1 MRDLGFGANLGHLRG
16 RETISRMA
24 RNAGFFDQWYA
35 EMGRSGLRDQ
45 IVRRALGL
53 PADMDASG
61 LLPWAG
67 VTEVAAALNL
77 APGQLLVDLGCG
89 RGGYSLEIARQ
100 TGARLLG
107 LDFSPVA
114 VMTAARRA
122 ASAGPAAFCVG
133 NITAIGVGTNAADAV
148 VCIETIM
155 FADTPLDMLR
165 ECRRIL
171 TAGGRLVLTCW
182 EATNLADE
190 RLPPWA
196 RRLDLT
202 RDLTE
207 AGFEQIDIASKPAWR
222 EAERDLWESA
232 IHARAAGDPAIES
245 LQEEARRALDL
256 FDSSRRVCARAIAPG

>member
-1 MRDLGFGANLGHLRG
+1 MD
-16 RETISRMA
+16 
-24 RNAGFFDQWYA
+24 
-35 EMGRSGLRDQ
+35 RSASCDQ

-53 PADMDASG
+53 PPDMDASG

-100 TGARLLG
+100 TGA
-107 LDFSPVA
+107 
-114 VMTAARRA
+114 
-122 ASAGPAAFCVG
+122 AFCVG
-133 NITAIGVGTNAADAV
+133 DMTANGIGTGVADAV

-155 FADTPLDMLR
+155 FAGAHLDALR

-171 TAGGRLVLTCW
+171 AGGGRLVLAGW

-190 RLPPWA
+190 RLPRWA
-196 RRLDLT
+196 RRIDLR

-207 AGFEQIDIASKPAWR
+207 AGFEQVDVAGKPAWR
-222 EAERDLWESA
+222 EAERDLYESSIA
-232 IHARAAGDPAIES
+232 ADAAGDPAIES
-245 LQEEARRALDL
+245 RQEQARRGLDL
-256 FDSSRRVCARAIAPG
+256 FDSTRRVCATATAPG

>member
-1 MRDLGFGANLGHLRG
+1 MLR
-16 RETISRMA
+16 T
-24 RNAGFFDQWYA
+24 AGFFDQWYA
-35 EMGRSGLRDQ
+35 AMDRSASRDQ

-67 VTEVAAALNL
+67 VAEVAAALNL

-89 RGGYSLEIARQ
+89 RGGYSLEIARR

-114 VMTAARRA
+114 VATARDRA
-122 ASAGPAAFCVG
+122 ASADIAGRAAFCVA
-133 NITAIGVGTNAADAV
+133 NMTAAGVGTGVADAV

-155 FADTPLDMLR
+155 FAGAHLDALR

-171 TAGGRLVLTCW
+171 AGGGRLVLTGW

-190 RLPPWA
+190 RLPLWA
-196 RRLDLT
+196 RRIDLM

-207 AGFEQIDIASKPAWR
+207 AGFERVDVAGKPAWR
-222 EAERDLWESA
+222 EAERDLYESSIA
-232 IHARAAGDPAIES
+232 ADAAGDPAIES
-245 LQEEARRALDL
+245 LQEQARRGLDL
-256 FDSSRRVCARAIAPG
+256 FDSTRRVCATATAPG

>member
-1 MRDLGFGANLGHLRG
+1 MSDM
-16 RETISRMA
+16 SW
-24 RNAGFFDQWYA
+24 NADGWDRWYA
-35 EMGRSGLRDQ
+35 EMGRSASRDQ

-53 PADMDASG
+53 PTDMDASG
-61 LLPWAG
+61 QLPWAG
-67 VTEVAAALNL
+67 VAEVAAALNL

-114 VMTAARRA
+114 VATAASRA
-122 ASAGPAAFCVG
+122 ASADIAGRAAFCVG
-133 NITAIGVGTNAADAV
+133 YMTAAGIGTGAADAV

-155 FADTPLDMLR
+155 FAHPALDALR

-171 TAGGRLVLTCW
+171 APGGWLVLTCW

-190 RLPPWA
+190 RLPQWA
-196 RRLDLT
+196 RRIDLM

-207 AGFEQIDIASKPAWR
+207 AGFERVDVADKPGWR
-222 EAERDLWESA
+222 EAERDLYESA
-232 IHARAAGDPAIES
+232 IAADAAGDPAIES
-245 LQEEARRALDL
+245 CKRMR
-256 FDSSRRVCARAIAPG
+256 

>member
-1 MRDLGFGANLGHLRG
+1 M
-16 RETISRMA
+16 S

-35 EMGRSGLRDQ
+35 EMGRSASRDQ

-53 PADMDASG
+53 PSDMDASG

-114 VMTAARRA
+114 VAAARDRA
-122 ASAGPAAFCVG
+122 ASADIAGRAAFCVG
-133 NITAIGVGTNAADAV
+133 NMTANGVGTGAADAV
-148 VCIETIM
+148 LCIETIM
-155 FADTPLDMLR
+155 FVGAHLDALR

-171 TAGGRLVLTCW
+171 AAGGRLALTCW

-190 RLPPWA
+190 RHPQWA
-196 RRLDLT
+196 RRINLT

-207 AGFEQIDIASKPAWR
+207 AGFEQVDVADKPAWR
-222 EAERDLWESA
+222 EAERDLYESA
-232 IHARAAGDPAIES
+232 IQADAAGDPAIES
-245 LQEEARRALDL
+245 LQEEARRGLEL
-256 FDSSRRVCARAIAPG
+256 FDSSHRVCATATAPG

>member
-1 MRDLGFGANLGHLRG
+1 MSWD
-16 RETISRMA
+16 
-24 RNAGFFDQWYA
+24 AGDFDRWYA
-35 EMGRSGLRDQ
+35 EMGRSGRRDAM
-45 IVRRALGL
+45 VRRALGL
-53 PADMDASG
+53 PSSMDASG

-67 VTEVAAALNL
+67 VTEVTAALDL

-114 VMTAARRA
+114 VAAAASRA
-122 ASAGPAAFCVG
+122 ASMDVAGRAAFCVG
-133 NITAIGVGTNAADAV
+133 DIAATGISTDAADAV

-155 FADTPLDMLR
+155 FAGASLDVFR

-171 TAGGRLVLTCW
+171 AAGGRLVLTCW

-190 RLPPWA
+190 RLPRWA
-196 RRLDLT
+196 RRIDLR
-202 RDLTE
+202 RDLTQ
-207 AGFEQIDIASKPAWR
+207 AGFAEVDVAGKPAWR

-232 IHARAAGDPAIES
+232 LGASAAGDPAIES

-256 FDSSRRVCARAIAPG
+256 FESSRRVCATATAPG

>member
-1 MRDLGFGANLGHLRG
+1 M
-16 RETISRMA
+16 SR
-24 RNAGFFDQWYA
+24 RAGFFDQWYA
-35 EMGRSGLRDQ
+35 EMGRSASRDQ

-53 PADMDASG
+53 PADMEASG

-67 VTEVAAALNL
+67 VAEVAAVLNL

-100 TGARLLG
+100 TGARVLG

-114 VMTAARRA
+114 VAAARGRTARA
-122 ASAGPAAFCVG
+122 DIAGCAAFCVG
-133 NITAIGVGTNAADAV
+133 DMTAAGVGTGVADAV

-155 FADTPLDMLR
+155 FAGAPLDALR

-171 TAGGRLVLTCW
+171 APGGRLVLTCW

-190 RLPPWA
+190 RLPQWA
-196 RRLDLT
+196 RRIDLM

-207 AGFEQIDIASKPAWR
+207 AGFEQVDVAGKPAWR
-222 EAERDLWESA
+222 EAERELWESA
-232 IHARAAGDPAIES
+232 IQADAAGDPAIES
-245 LQEEARRALDL
+245 LQEDSRRGLEL
-256 FDSSRRVCARAIAPG
+256 FDSSRRVCATATAPG